1 MAYPDQQP
9 EGSLAFVDDD
19 GHRVTLDAAE
29 AVMLLGLT
37 DGLEAVTVSA
47 CPSCRS
53 SMLAA
58 VAFVDLLEREPFH
71 PRAADLT
78 ELADEAPTLHLY
90 IEDVVSDC
98 EHEDWLDPGYTEW
111 SDAIDEVPGVRR
123 PAP

>member
-1 MAYPDQQP
+1 MAFADHHS

-29 AVMLLGLT
+29 ALMLLGLT
-37 DGLEAVTVSA
+37 DGLDAVTVSA

-53 SMLAA
+53 RVLAA
-58 VAFVDLLEREPFH
+58 IAFADLLESEPYH
-71 PRAADLT
+71 PRAADLA

-90 IEDVVSDC
+90 SDDVVSEC
-98 EHEDWLDPGYTEW
+98 EHDDWLDPGYTEW
-111 SDAIDEVPGVRR
+111 SDAIDELPGVRR

>member
-1 MAYPDQQP
+1 MADPDQLP

-37 DGLEAVTVSA
+37 DGLEAITVSA
-47 CPSCRS
+47 CPGCRS
-53 SMLAA
+53 RVLAA
-58 VAFVDLLEREPFH
+58 VAFVDLLESEPFH

-90 IEDVVSDC
+90 TDDVASDC
-98 EHEDWLDPGYTEW
+98 EHDDWLDPGYTEW
-111 SDAIDEVPGVRR
+111 SETVDQVPGVRR
-123 PAP
+123 PTP